1 MKRFICLFLSAVF
14 IFESLNIA
22 NAEEQIK
29 EEYYNI
35 NVEFSD
41 ARSETEQIQIMLK
54 NNNIY
59 INAEQIAIRLG
70 YKIAVNDEYIAVY
83 NKEKSDNVPYS
94 MTLFYFDSTK
104 IKTYDI

>member
-70 YKIAVNDEYIAVY
+70 YKIAVN
-83 NKEKSDNVPYS
+83 
-94 MTLFYFDSTK
+94 
-104 IKTYDI
+104 

>member
-59 INAEQIAIRLG
+59 NESLCSFVYG
-70 YKIAVNDEYIAVY
+70 DFCYMYKKQKN
-83 NKEKSDNVPYS
+83 
-94 MTLFYFDSTK
+94 FDK
-104 IKTYDI
+104 

>member
-59 INAEQIAIRLG
+59 II
-70 YKIAVNDEYIAVY
+70 Y
-83 NKEKSDNVPYS
+83 
-94 MTLFYFDSTK
+94 TLLYHNH
-104 IKTYDI
+104 TY

>member
-59 INAEQIAIRLG
+59 I
-70 YKIAVNDEYIAVY
+70 
-83 NKEKSDNVPYS
+83 
-94 MTLFYFDSTK
+94 
-104 IKTYDI
+104 

>member
-59 INAEQIAIRLG
+59 INAEDRKSTRLNSSHQI
-70 YKIAVNDEYIAVY
+70 
-83 NKEKSDNVPYS
+83 
-94 MTLFYFDSTK
+94 
-104 IKTYDI
+104 